1 MTQYE
6 KLVARAEDMIIQQIC
21 GEVEGA
27 LKVHLL
33 KYELPPLSIS
43 QLRIV
48 P

>member
-27 LKVHLL
+27 LIVHLL